1 MLLQTWG
8 DVLVASFQQ
17 LWLGVAQFVPRLIVA
32 IIVFI
37 IGWIIAV
44 AIGKVVAQIIRAV
57 KVDKALQGLGL
68 EEPLSRAGFRL
79 DAGAFV
85 GSIVR
90 WFFIIVFLVAAVDVL
105 GLQQLNIFL
114 SDVVLVYLPNVVVAA
129 LILVVG
135 ALIAESMQRVVTGS
149 VKAAH
154 LPSPGL
160 LGGITKWAIWL
171 FAILASLFQLGIAG
185 PLVQTLFMGLIAMLS
200 LAGGLAFGL
209 GGKDA
214 AARYIEKLREDI
226 ANSK

>member
-1 MLLQTWG
+1 M
-8 DVLVASFQQ
+8 
-17 LWLGVAQFVPRLIVA
+17 
-32 IIVFI
+32 
-37 IGWIIAV
+37 
-44 AIGKVVAQIIRAV
+44 
-57 KVDKALQGLGL
+57 
-68 EEPLSRAGFRL
+68 SRAGFRL
-79 DAGAFV
+79 DSGAFI

-129 LILVVG
+129 LVLVAG
-135 ALIAESMQRVVTGS
+135 ALIAETMQRVVTGS

-154 LPSPGL
+154 LPSSGL

-171 FAILASLFQLGIAG
+171 FAILAALFQLGIAG

-226 ANSK
+226 TNSK